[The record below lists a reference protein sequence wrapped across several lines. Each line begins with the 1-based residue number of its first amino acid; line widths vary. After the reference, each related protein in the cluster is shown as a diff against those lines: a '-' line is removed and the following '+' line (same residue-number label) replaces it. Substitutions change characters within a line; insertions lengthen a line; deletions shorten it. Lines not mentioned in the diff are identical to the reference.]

1 MKEIQV
7 MKNQRERRPNER
19 GLLKHHVHIMTACML
34 SFAIVHFLNILLYDI
49 LYHNQLD
56 AVLHASTV
64 MACNM

>member
-1 MKEIQV
+1 MREIQV

-34 SFAIVHFLNILLYDI
+34 SFAIVRSLFEYIII

-56 AVLHASTV
+56 VILHASTV